1 MIRKFHQEDADAVV
15 SIWREATSI
24 AHPFLPDDFVGSEAE
39 ALRNIYLKFAKTWVY
54 EADKELVGFIAM
66 VENEVV
72 GLFLRP
78 AFHGQGIG
86 RSMVDFAFETFGPLR
101 VEVFEKNDIGRRFY
115 HAYGFVGSDRYI
127 HEATRETVLKL
138 ACPVANPVA

>member
-1 MIRKFHQEDADAVV
+1 MIRKFQKVDADDVV
-15 SIWREATSI
+15 SIWRQATSV
-24 AHPFLPDDFVGSEAE
+24 AHPFLPHDFVESEAE
-39 ALRNIYLKFAKTWVY
+39 ALRNTYLKFAKTWVF

-78 AFHGQGIG
+78 AFHRQGIG
-86 RSMVDFAFETFGPLR
+86 RKMVDFAFKDFGPLR

-115 HAYGFVGSDRYI
+115 RAYGFAGSDRYI
-127 HEATRETVLKL
+127 HEATGETVLRL
-138 ACPVANPVA
+138 SCPPE